1 MKKAPIGVFL
11 TDGDCYHLSWYDPD
25 DGEGLSLGDLSTL
38 EELEKA
44 AQNPD
49 DLEVVVA
56 EKAARA
62 WAKTHQEDLAFA
74 KGLSFR
80 SEAAARQCLS
90 FVQQAL
96 GKGRP
101 LFDWEEKAL
110 QQGWKPPKNWMGRPS
125 Q

>member
-62 WAKTHQEDLAFA
+62 WVAKLRRDN
-74 KGLSFR
+74 
-80 SEAAARQCLS
+80 
-90 FVQQAL
+90 V
-96 GKGRP
+96 
-101 LFDWEEKAL
+101 
-110 QQGWKPPKNWMGRPS
+110 
-125 Q
+125 